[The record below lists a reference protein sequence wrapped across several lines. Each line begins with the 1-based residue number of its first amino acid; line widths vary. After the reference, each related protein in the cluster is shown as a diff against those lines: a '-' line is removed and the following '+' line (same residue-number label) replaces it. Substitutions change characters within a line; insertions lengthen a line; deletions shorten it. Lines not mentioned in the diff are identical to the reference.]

1 MQSSRDRFEL
11 GRVGTAAFV
20 AVLVVLATLR
30 VVSITPWTMPAFD
43 LYAYWST
50 RFGLDYST
58 AHQGLTGAYLY
69 SPAFA
74 EAIRPLTL
82 LPWPVFAGL
91 WTLIAGLPLAWLAGR
106 FALPLLLL
114 PPFALSVAGGQLD
127 LLFAAVILLGWRWPA
142 LWAFPILTKVTPGIG
157 LVWFLVRREWRSLAL
172 ALGATGGIALASAA
186 LDSEGW
192 AGWLAMLGR
201 RQFPA
206 LSDTLWL
213 LPVPLG
219 IRLVVATGLIGW
231 GAATDRRWTV
241 PVAVCLSVPTV
252 FVNAPAILVALLPLA
267 AVGARTPAGAWLRR
281 EGGSRPAAL
290 PRRQIPAWLRR
301 LATLG

>member
-1 MQSSRDRFEL
+1 MQSSRDRFDL
-11 GRVGTAAFV
+11 DRVGASAFV
-20 AVLVVLATLR
+20 AVLLALSGVR
-30 VVSITPWTMPAFD
+30 LISMTPWTMPAFD

-50 RFGLDYST
+50 GFGLDYST

-91 WTLIAGLPLAWLAGR
+91 WTFIAGLPLAWLAGR
-106 FALPLLLL
+106 YALPLLLL

-127 LLFAAVILLGWRWPA
+127 LLFAVVILLGWRWPA

-157 LVWFLVRREWRSLAL
+157 LLWFLVRREWRSLAV
-172 ALGATGGIALASAA
+172 ALGTTGGIVLVSAA
-186 LDSEGW
+186 FNGEGW
-192 AGWLAMLGR
+192 AEWLAMLGR
-201 RQFPA
+201 LQFPA

-219 IRLVVATGLIGW
+219 IRLVVSAALIGW
-231 GAATDRRWTV
+231 GAATNRRWTV

-252 FVNAPAILVALLPLA
+252 FVNAPAILVALLPLS

-281 EGGSRPAAL
+281 EPGSPAAVL
-290 PRRQIPAWLRR
+290 PGRQVPAWLRR
-301 LATLG
+301 LATL